1 MGDPGGHSYCTTVVT
16 VVIPAHNEDMVLG
29 RLLNQLI
36 PAESASDLSI
46 IVVAN
51 GCTDN
56 TADIA
61 RSLGRQVRVLCL
73 PTASKRLALAAGD
86 RAATSFPRLYVDA
99 DMELGLADVRAIE
112 AELRK
117 PGILATA
124 PDRVIRLDGCSW
136 PVRWY
141 YDIWSR
147 LPEVRA
153 GLFGRGVIAVSEAGH
168 RRLAGL
174 PPLLADDLAASL
186 SFGPTERSIT
196 TAASVIYHPPRTVAD
211 LLRRRIRAVTGVAQI
226 ERTSQAPASTA
237 RTSPADLLAILRAR
251 PALAPKVALF
261 MAVTVTARLGAR
273 RAVARGDYSTWLR
286 DESSRRGAARTATG
300 QATERRSA

>member
-1 MGDPGGHSYCTTVVT
+1 
-16 VVIPAHNEDMVLG
+16 MVLG
-29 RLLNQLI
+29 RLLNRLI

-56 TADIA
+56 TAEIA
-61 RSLGRQVRVLCL
+61 RSYGPQVRVLCL
-73 PTASKRLALAAGD
+73 PAASKRLALTAGD

-99 DMELGLADVRAIE
+99 DMELGLADVKAIE

-117 PGILATA
+117 PRILATA
-124 PDRVIRLDGCSW
+124 PERVMSTGGCSW

-147 LPEVRA
+147 LPQVRA
-153 GLFGRGVIAVSEAGH
+153 GLFGRGVIAVNEAGH
-168 RRLAGL
+168 ARLAGL

-186 SFGPTERSIT
+186 SFGPAERSIAA
-196 TAASVIYHPPRTVAD
+196 TATVTYHPPRTVAD

-237 RTSPADLLAILRAR
+237 RTRPADLLAILRAR
-251 PALAPKVALF
+251 PALAPRVALF
-261 MAVTVTARLGAR
+261 VAVTAAARLRAR
-273 RAVARGDYSTWLR
+273 RAVTRGDYSTWLR
-286 DESSRRGAARTATG
+286 DESSRA
-300 QATERRSA
+300 SV